1 MVLDAVILSR
11 RLRRLGICLGSFAMI
26 YRIMLRFGSR
36 TCLLLRNFERH
47 AATAAKHGGTRLH
60 RSSIRA
66 RRSPCGA
73 LRRCGSYTRATR
85 HEQWSQSE
93 CRRPRSP
100 SRVGPGGRCGFC
112 RNGTARTRRIRVIRS
127 RCIRCCTRSARPLEL
142 RPLLAGRVRRLR
154 TLAHKNDPHKQGKGH
169 VFKT

>member
-11 RLRRLGICLGSFAMI
+11 RIRRLGTCLASSAMI
-26 YRIMLRFGSR
+26 CRIMHRFASR

-60 RSSIRA
+60 KSSVRA

-73 LRRCGSYTRATR
+73 LRRCGSYTPATR
-85 HEQWSQSE
+85 HDQWSQSE

-112 RNGTARTRRIRVIRS
+112 RNGTARTRRIRVIHS
-127 RCIRCCTRSARPLEL
+127 SCIRCCTRSARPLKL
-142 RPLLAGRVRRLR
+142 RPLLTGQVLRL
-154 TLAHKNDPHKQGKGH
+154 TKLAHKNDPHKQGEGH